1 MLPYSGVRV
10 YKEFEELDKEGVL
23 YSSEDAKGSRALVLG
38 GRVDYIRISRR
49 RSAEHVAIST
59 KSQSCKSWA
68 VRSRDLS

>member
-1 MLPYSGVRV
+1 MTS
-10 YKEFEELDKEGVL
+10 
-23 YSSEDAKGSRALVLG
+23 SSEDAKGSRALVLG

-49 RSAEHVAIST
+49 RSAEHVDIST